1 MIHQVI
7 VIFVDKAVISTITKS
22 ISPHEH
28 RTYAFLFVGHGGI
41 GGAHGMSQNAT
52 LSTVRL
58 KLRPFFVEHI
68 PVVVRFSPHLIYIYN

>member
-1 MIHQVI
+1 MPLKHKIR
-7 VIFVDKAVISTITKS
+7 S
-22 ISPHEH
+22 ISLHEH
-28 RTYAFLFVGHGGI
+28 LTYVSLFVGHGGI

-68 PVVVRFSPHLIYIYN
+68 PVVVRLSPYLIYFYK